1 MKTKKE
7 KTTLMFYEIE
17 MGGITPM
24 EMKSKLWQYPFKISW
39 KGKIKVLLTY

>member
-1 MKTKKE
+1 MKTEKE
-7 KTTLMFYEIE
+7 NTTLMVYEIE

-24 EMKSKLWQYPFKISW
+24 EMKSKLWQCPFKIPW